1 MELLFVKGDR
11 GLFAVAPYEP
21 IYFPARDSDITE
33 PGLYECEVTLQK
45 EHYAFVKGKR
55 YYTQS
60 NSEKTCY
67 TIRKQRDESELM
79 GTFSIPSEFIQY
91 KIDNN
96 TTVYVD
102 QYKNMWFIGNYGGF
116 DMLTALYTTDTN
128 QGRRVPK
135 TYLDMLSKLEEY
147 KVNTDAVSMQ
157 NAMLDSVKSHTIKY
171 QKHNVYP
178 YLAILSCMNADAAF
192 KYRFR
197 RSKKNNN
204 IMFDVIGDFV
214 VAHGVLYDTIP
225 FTQWYLVE
233 NGAVYEADLTSQH
246 ILDTNMDWLI
256 SKVTKL
262 DNGNDTKPM
271 RLGITYKE
279 IADFRRS
286 NLISGIPNEDPKF
299 IDALYDTNQHEVFS
313 DFIKFPIDVDAGN
326 MREQFYA
333 VDPRAALSYQ
343 KKYDEDDLIHY
354 LDVLFLLDSKEK
366 LMRIQKHVKKMGG
379 TLSRSIANAKAYRT
393 DVIIGYEDM

>member
-1 MELLFVKGDR
+1 MKLLFVKGDR

-67 TIRKQRDESELM
+67 TIRKQRDESELT

-116 DMLTALYTTDTN
+116 DMLTALYTTNTN

-147 KVNTDAVSMQ
+147 KVNTDAASIQ
-157 NAMLDSVKSHTIKY
+157 NAILDSVKSHTIKY

-178 YLAILSCMNADAAF
+178 YLAILSCMNADTAF

-197 RSKKNNN
+197 QSKKNN
-204 IMFDVIGDFV
+204 IMLDVIGDFV

-256 SKVTKL
+256 SKVTEL
-262 DNGNDTKPM
+262 DKRNDTKSM
-271 RLGITYKE
+271 CLGITYKE

-299 IDALYDTNQHEVFS
+299 INGLYDMNHHEAFS

-343 KKYDEDDLIHY
+343 RNYDEDDLMHY
-354 LDVLFLLDSKEK
+354 LDVLFLLESKEK

>member
-1 MELLFVKGDR
+1 MKLLFVKGDR
-11 GLFAVAPYEP
+11 GLFAVAPYKP

-55 YYTQS
+55 YCTQS

-128 QGRRVPK
+128 QGRRVSK

-147 KVNTDAVSMQ
+147 KVNTDATSMQ
-157 NAMLDSVKSHTIKY
+157 NAILDSVKSHTIKY
-171 QKHNVYP
+171 QKRNVYP
-178 YLAILSCMNADAAF
+178 YLAILSCMNADTAF

-197 RSKKNNN
+197 QSKKKNN

-233 NGAVYEADLTSQH
+233 NGAVYEADLASQH

-262 DNGNDTKPM
+262 DNGNDIKPM
-271 RLGITYKE
+271 CLGITYKE

-299 IDALYDTNQHEVFS
+299 INGLYDMNQHEVFS

-343 KKYDEDDLIHY
+343 RNYDEDDLIHY
-354 LDVLFLLDSKEK
+354 LDVLFLLESKEK

>member
-1 MELLFVKGDR
+1 MKLLFVKGDR
-11 GLFAVAPYEP
+11 GLFAVAPYKP

-45 EHYAFVKGKR
+45 EHYGFVKGKR
-55 YYTQS
+55 YCTQS

-128 QGRRVPK
+128 QGRRLPK
-135 TYLDMLSKLEEY
+135 AYLDMLSKLEEY

-157 NAMLDSVKSHTIKY
+157 NAIVDSVKSHTIKY

-178 YLAILSCMNADAAF
+178 YLAILSCMNADTAF

-262 DNGNDTKPM
+262 DNGNDTKHM

-354 LDVLFLLDSKEK
+354 LDVLFLLESKEK